1 MANMKQINRKS
12 VPFILRPLAPN
23 YWAAGV
29 RHINFEEL
37 SKKHGVRAV
46 AFDIDSTLVEH
57 NGAAID
63 TETLKQ
69 VQKAQ
74 KQKRIQKI
82 ALATNRQSL
91 NFAPLVKQL
100 GKNTVVIHGRGIFDS
115 KPSKRYF
122 SRLIRELDIKPQE
135 ILMVGDKA
143 FTDILG
149 GNRSGLRTLHV
160 DRLGPNSWFDK
171 ILPFRY
177 IERYIMRSYHR

>member
-1 MANMKQINRKS
+1 MANMKQINRNN
-12 VPFILRPLAPN
+12 VPFFLRSLAPDF
-23 YWAAGV
+23 WAARV
-29 RHINFEEL
+29 KSIDFANL
-37 SKKHGVRAV
+37 ATDHGIKAV

-63 TETLKQ
+63 AETLKQ
-69 VQKAQ
+69 IQIAQ
-74 KQKRIQKI
+74 KQKHIQKI
-82 ALATNRQSL
+82 AIATNRQSL
-91 NFAPLVKQL
+91 NFAQLVKQL
-100 GKNTVVIHGRGIFDS
+100 GIKIVVVHGEGLFNS

-122 SRLIRELDIKPQE
+122 SRLIHKLDMEPRE

-149 GNRSGLRTLHV
+149 GNRSGLQTLHV